1 VLNEKQLSDYLK
13 LKRKQYSDKEI
24 VISIISM
31 VHAQKINESSA
42 GKIIVNI
49 FGKSAHKVLCKAS
62 KQIHDQLLKDILNE
76 LSK

>member
-1 VLNEKQLSDYLK
+1 
-13 LKRKQYSDKEI
+13 
-24 VISIISM
+24 M